1 MSSSE
6 GTLTRERTHRPRVA
20 HDGGVRNGTPR
31 SRGAAASEA
40 IRKARSEVASKM
52 LGAADPVTSRHSDDV
67 ELLASELCKR
77 FGIEGEDR
85 ETLLLAA
92 RLHDVGKVSIPQEVL
107 DKRGPLDADD
117 WKLIKN
123 HTIVGERLLARVP
136 ELAPAAPLVRHSHEN
151 FDGSGYP
158 DGLRGDEIPLGSRII
173 FCVDAFHAI
182 RCDRPYRKGR
192 STEEAL
198 AEIKAN
204 AGSQFDPKVV
214 KALTRSIAAVRR
226 VRRRR
231 VPRRVAVLFAT
242 LAIGSSGA
250 YAAEQGW
257 IPSPIPGLGPANSS
271 DEGSGEA
278 ASTGGASASASYSPI
293 PRGAPRAPGK
303 VDGRRRDQINGVA
316 GDKARG
322 AAKDRGSLRRGG
334 LGSGPGSAGGQGS
347 AAAAGGASHGSSGSP
362 SGAGGGATGGS
373 AGQSNS
379 TPGHGDSSSVDTDSA
394 SVQGGSSSGQGWA
407 AGGQS
412 GAAPGHTG
420 STPGQSGSTPGES
433 GSNPGSGG
441 APPGQSG
448 SAPGLSG
455 STPGQSGSNPGNS
468 ANAPPHNKP

>member
-20 HDGGVRNGTPR
+20 YNGGVRNGTPR

-52 LGAADPVTSRHSDDV
+52 LGAADPLTSRHSDDV

-117 WKLIKN
+117 WKLIKK

-204 AGSQFDPKVV
+204 AGRQFDPKVV

-257 IPSPIPGLGPANSS
+257 IPSPIPGLGPAHSS

-293 PRGAPRAPGK
+293 PREGTRPPGI
-303 VDGRRRDQINGVA
+303 DGGHRELSKGRA
-316 GDKARG
+316 GDDARG
-322 AAKDRGSLRRGG
+322 SAEDRDSLRRGG

-347 AAAAGGASHGSSGSP
+347 AAAAAGGSPGNSGSP
-362 SGAGGGATGGS
+362 SGAGGATGGS
-373 AGQSNS
+373 AGHSNS
-379 TPGHGDSSSVDTDSA
+379 KPGQGDSPSVDTGSA
-394 SVQGGSSSGQGWA
+394 SVQGGSPSGQG
-407 AGGQS
+407 GTGQS
-412 GAAPGHTG
+412 GSAPGQTG
-420 STPGQSGSTPGES
+420 STPGQSGSTPGQS
-433 GSNPGSGG
+433 GSNPGFGA
-441 APPGQSG
+441 APPGQSA

-455 STPGQSGSNPGNS
+455 STPGQSGSTPGK
-468 ANAPPHNKP
+468 NAGAPGHNKP